1 MLDWKGHIKLIDLGL
16 CKKIEFEKN
25 TNTPIKITE
34 STSIHSAVTPTNRPT
49 SGAITPNS
57 GYSTLNNKQLTIRRS
72 GEPSMYSTL
81 RSQGKKSA
89 HRERILAYSTV
100 GTPDYI
106 APEVLK
112 QTGYGMECDWWS
124 LGIIMYECLVGYTPF
139 YADDPVA
146 TCKKILKWDEN
157 LDLPEEIAETL
168 STECV
173 DFLLSLINDAS
184 ERIGS
189 KGGIEEIK
197 AHPWFEGMDWANLKN
212 VRAPHVPKGKNL
224 CPALCISHE

>member
-25 TNTPIKITE
+25 SNTPIKITE
-34 STSIHSAVTPTNRPT
+34 STTVHSASSSGTVRPPPAPGSSYNT
-49 SGAITPNS
+49 
-57 GYSTLNNKQLTIRRS
+57 YNNKQLTIRRS
-72 GEPSMYSTL
+72 GEPSMYATL

-157 LDLPEEIAETL
+157 LDLPEEYAETL

-173 DFLLSLINDAS
+173 DFMLSLINDQG

-197 AHPWFEGMDWANLKN
+197 AHDWFEGMDWANLKN
-212 VRAPHVPKGKNL
+212 QRAPYVPKGKMNDSCML
-224 CPALCISHE
+224 WCYCE